1 MHSLEKMASRDQAL
15 QRVRAV
21 GQLLDNAIAIPGTN
35 YRVGLDPLLGL
46 LPGGGDMVGI
56 VVSAYIVLEAAR
68 FGVPKSTLIRMVLN
82 ILLDSSVG
90 AIPVVGDLFDF
101 AWKSNSRNV
110 ALLESHVTNGTLQR
124 KVDRR
129 FIFVL
134 AIVLLL
140 IVLSFAALATLVV
153 GLVWKLIM
161 G

>member
-1 MHSLEKMASRDQAL
+1 MASRDQAL
-15 QRVRAV
+15 QRVRTV

-129 FIFVL
+129 FMLVL